1 MNININFSE
10 ITGFVEKNYKQKITL
25 AAVDGKSLEISYKLL
40 KFIPQVSVSVRIAV
54 VSVCRDCIKLSY
66 DGSTGVPLLIDAVV
80 KIFQGAI
87 PAGVEIDTINRTI
100 KLYPQQVEQLQK
112 ALKYV
117 SLDDVAFTDSAVEIR
132 LLLA

>member
-40 KFIPQVSVSVRIAV
+40 KFTQVSVRIAV

-66 DGSTGVPLLIDAVV
+66 DGSTGVPLLIDGAV
-80 KIFQGAI
+80 KMFQGAI
-87 PAGVEIDTINRTI
+87 PAGVEIDTTNRTI
-100 KLYPQQVEQLQK
+100 KLYPLQVEQLQK

>member
-40 KFIPQVSVSVRIAV
+40 KIIPQVSVRIAV
-54 VSVCRDCIKLSY
+54 VSVFRDCIKLSY
-66 DGSTGVPLLIDAVV
+66 DGSTGVPLLIDGAV
-80 KIFQGAI
+80 KMFQGAI
-87 PAGVEIDTINRTI
+87 PAGVEIDTTNRTI

-117 SLDDVAFTDSAVEIR
+117 SLSDIAFTNDGVEMT
-132 LLLA
+132 LELT

>member
-40 KFIPQVSVSVRIAV
+40 KFTQVSVRIAV

-66 DGSTGVPLLIDAVV
+66 DGSTGVPLLIDGAV
-80 KIFQGAI
+80 KMFQGAI
-87 PAGVEIDTINRTI
+87 PAGVEIDTTNRTI

-117 SLDDVAFTDSAVEIR
+117 SLSDIAFTDDGVEMT
-132 LLLA
+132 LELT

>member
-1 MNININFSE
+1 MICLG
-10 ITGFVEKNYKQKITL
+10 ITF
-25 AAVDGKSLEISYKLL
+25 
-40 KFIPQVSVSVRIAV
+40 

-66 DGSTGVPLLIDAVV
+66 DGSTGVLLLIDTAV

-87 PAGVEIDTINRTI
+87 PAGVEFDTTNRTI
-100 KLYPQQVEQLQK
+100 KLYLQQVEQLQK